1 MRALIAA
8 LLLAATQFAQAA
20 EPIGRIFFTPEQRD
34 QLNSLRTQR
43 IVATQVRD
51 EPIPEVVTYN
61 GIVRRSGGKATV
73 WVNGE
78 ALSEAGLR
86 DKQSIVGRVGRNGQ
100 ILLQTPQA
108 GTGQGQVRL
117 KVGQSAELL
126 SGRVDESFSSQ
137 AASQAVKAKSKA
149 EMKPPEMSLTE
160 TVPVPAAR
168 QPASERASDELV
180 RPAAGET
187 APFRERPGDATAK

>member
-1 MRALIAA
+1 MRVLLAA
-8 LLLAATQFAQAA
+8 LLLATMQFAQSA
-20 EPIGRIFFTPEQRD
+20 EPVGRIFFTPEQRD
-34 QLNSLRTQR
+34 QLNSLRSQR

-61 GIVRRSGGKATV
+61 GIVRRSDGKATV

-100 ILLQTPQA
+100 ILLQTPHA
-108 GTGQGQVRL
+108 GTRQVRL

-126 SGRVDESFSSQ
+126 SGRVDESF
-137 AASQAVKAKSKA
+137 AAQRSTSIPTTKPETASKA
-149 EMKPPEMSLTE
+149 ATSAQTQPQATESVNESRGAEDNRKVLPP
-160 TVPVPAAR
+160 
-168 QPASERASDELV
+168 Q
-180 RPAAGET
+180 
-187 APFRERPGDATAK
+187 